1 MSQNTAKLSIP
12 RQSNGLFAKGGP
24 GRPVGAKGKKSREAL
39 EAVKSFGPE
48 ALRKLQDAVSAGERW
63 SIEFVL
69 DKLLPTNRAIE
80 FEDATPEDVKEA
92 LKAGDISAAEA
103 KDIATALAKLAEIG
117 ELSEM
122 KERLAALEKALQD
135 GNSR

>member
-1 MSQNTAKLSIP
+1 M
-12 RQSNGLFAKGGP
+12 
-24 GRPVGAKGKKSREAL
+24 
-39 EAVKSFGPE
+39 
-48 ALRKLQDAVSAGERW
+48 
-63 SIEFVL
+63 L